1 MRRIK
6 RWRGVVWFVEFWS
19 SVYTVII
26 NSIRKVSLFQSIW
39 SPFSFLCL
47 ELFTKV
53 NFVFCFYL
61 SGHFLYVAGAMDN
74 PKAIELS
81 SPWYQESGPYC
92 KLSVALHMNNMED
105 GNLKIVVET
114 RNHTWV
120 IVETLGNG
128 LREWV
133 PMITFYFY
141 FISFYFIF
149 TSL

>member
-1 MRRIK
+1 MDIN
-6 RWRGVVWFVEFWS
+6 ES
-19 SVYTVII
+19 ISYTERAG
-26 NSIRKVSLFQSIW
+26 RKLSLM
-39 SPFSFLCL
+39 LYNND
-47 ELFTKV
+47 V
-53 NFVFCFYL
+53 A
-61 SGHFLYVAGAMDN
+61 GHFLYVAGALDN

-128 LREWV
+128 LRE
-133 PMITFYFY
+133 
-141 FISFYFIF
+141 
-149 TSL
+149 

>member
-1 MRRIK
+1 MMLYNND
-6 RWRGVVWFVEFWS
+6 VA
-19 SVYTVII
+19 
-26 NSIRKVSLFQSIW
+26 
-39 SPFSFLCL
+39 
-47 ELFTKV
+47 
-53 NFVFCFYL
+53 
-61 SGHFLYVAGAMDN
+61 GHFLYVAGALDN

-128 LREWV
+128 LRE
-133 PMITFYFY
+133 
-141 FISFYFIF
+141 
-149 TSL
+149 

>member
-1 MRRIK
+1 MDDIDEGYLDGR
-6 RWRGVVWFVEFWS
+6 E
-19 SVYTVII
+19 
-26 NSIRKVSLFQSIW
+26 LA
-39 SPFSFLCL
+39 FLMIMMITMLLLC
-47 ELFTKV
+47 T
-53 NFVFCFYL
+53 
-61 SGHFLYVAGAMDN
+61 GHFLYVAGALDN

-128 LREWV
+128 LRE
-133 PMITFYFY
+133 
-141 FISFYFIF
+141 
-149 TSL
+149 

>member
-1 MRRIK
+1 MGGGFEWKIK
-6 RWRGVVWFVEFWS
+6 TFDV
-19 SVYTVII
+19 
-26 NSIRKVSLFQSIW
+26 
-39 SPFSFLCL
+39 CL
-47 ELFTKV
+47 
-53 NFVFCFYL
+53 FVFLMFFK
-61 SGHFLYVAGAMDN
+61 GHFLYVAGAMDN

-128 LREWV
+128 LRE
-133 PMITFYFY
+133 
-141 FISFYFIF
+141 
-149 TSL
+149 